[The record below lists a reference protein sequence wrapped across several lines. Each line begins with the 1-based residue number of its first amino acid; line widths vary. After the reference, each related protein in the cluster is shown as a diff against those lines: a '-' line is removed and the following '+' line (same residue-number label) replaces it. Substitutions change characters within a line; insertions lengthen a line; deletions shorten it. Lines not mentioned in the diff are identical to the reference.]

1 MLRVTHYPLNLWAF
15 NTLFFSET
23 VPVSGSYC
31 HTCKLHVSLLIR
43 GQIPIPLRASSTPF
57 VVPPSIQHTI
67 TKAGLISSAEN
78 SNCLILVLWVSLW
91 WNNSKLATLQ
101 KVGRTPQQLIGK
113 RKQSTCSSH
122 LLCFSILCFITW
134 SFPDISYDEA
144 NGLLKEWVIPVSQY
158 WAHDLSTRPFKLTRK
173 RCKICFKFFYGS
185 GTSLSL
191 SQRSHNHHIQIN
203 ISQMLCSWPPGPKI
217 YTHRRNQLLA
227 IVAPVSEG
235 EWLHLSGNLKNPWL
249 LFFNWS
255 GLNISVRVKALRHFS
270 FIVSKFVYTF
280 VYSCK
285 SLVKICVLTFSKEL
299 QLFERCK

>member
-23 VPVSGSYC
+23 VPVSESYC

-173 RCKICFKFFYGS
+173 WCKICFKFFYGS
-185 GTSLSL
+185 GTSLFL
-191 SQRSHNHHIQIN
+191 SEV
-203 ISQMLCSWPPGPKI
+203 
-217 YTHRRNQLLA
+217 T
-227 IVAPVSEG
+227 
-235 EWLHLSGNLKNPWL
+235 
-249 LFFNWS
+249 
-255 GLNISVRVKALRHFS
+255 
-270 FIVSKFVYTF
+270 
-280 VYSCK
+280 
-285 SLVKICVLTFSKEL
+285 
-299 QLFERCK
+299 

>member
-144 NGLLKEWVIPVSQY
+144 NGLLKELVIPVSQY

-191 SQRSHNHHIQIN
+191 SLRGHII
-203 ISQMLCSWPPGPKI
+203 II
-217 YTHRRNQLLA
+217 YR
-227 IVAPVSEG
+227 
-235 EWLHLSGNLKNPWL
+235 
-249 LFFNWS
+249 
-255 GLNISVRVKALRHFS
+255 
-270 FIVSKFVYTF
+270 
-280 VYSCK
+280 
-285 SLVKICVLTFSKEL
+285 
-299 QLFERCK
+299 